1 MVEQM
6 VMTRAER
13 LRQASDGSADD
24 ERLLALILARSQARG
39 ELQQRR
45 SIAALIAFVEPLLKR
60 KSGKWQHARQEAEI
74 VYTRAVEYDP
84 LLYLS
89 LHIDEFMPQD
99 RAKSLI
105 GSLIKWLEFNA
116 VNKGVDEF
124 NKGIKRDLK
133 PLHIDAGIVS
143 KQTGAEID
151 WEIPDDKI
159 EGLAAII
166 DQVDA
171 DFLTDFLPELRTYVT
186 TDPDGKLVACCMT
199 DYPHCNALSL
209 VELLYF
215 PQPPLN
221 LTKASIELGVN
232 YHGMRSHW
240 LRSCLKLLKE
250 ISLEIAAQLNYEFD

>member
-6 VMTRAER
+6 EMTRAER
-13 LRQASDGSADD
+13 LRRASDGSADD

-74 VYTRAVEYDP
+74 VYTRNVEADSII
-84 LLYLS
+84 YLS
-89 LHIDEFMPQD
+89 LHIDEFMPHD
-99 RAKSLI
+99 RSKSLV
-105 GSLIKWLEFNA
+105 GGLIKWLEYKA
-116 VNKGVDEF
+116 VNRGVDEF
-124 NKGIKRDLK
+124 NKASRRNLK
-133 PLHIDAGIVS
+133 PLHTDAGIVS
-143 KQTGAEID
+143 NETGAEID
-151 WEIPDDKI
+151 WEIPDDKV
-159 EGLAAII
+159 EGLAAIL
-166 DQVDA
+166 DRVDA
-171 DFLTDFLPELRTYVT
+171 EFLTELRTYVT
-186 TDPDGKLVACCMT
+186 TDPDGKLAACWMT

-215 PQPPLN
+215 RQPPLN

>member
-13 LRQASDGSADD
+13 LRRASDGSAND
-24 ERLLALILARSQARG
+24 EGLLALILARSQARG

-45 SIAALIAFVEPLLKR
+45 SIAALIAFVEPMLKR
-60 KSGKWQHARQEAEI
+60 KSGKWHHARQEAEI
-74 VYTRAVEYDP
+74 VYTRAVKSDP

-89 LHIDEFMPQD
+89 LHIDEFMPHD
-99 RAKSLI
+99 RSKSI
-105 GSLIKWLEFNA
+105 VGSLIKWLEFNA

-124 NKGIKRDLK
+124 NQGNKRDLK
-133 PLHIDAGIVS
+133 PLHTDAGIVS
-143 KQTGAEID
+143 QQTGAEID
-151 WEIPDDKI
+151 WEIPDDKV
-159 EGLAAII
+159 EGLAAMI
-166 DQVDA
+166 DRVDA
-171 DFLTDFLPELRTYVT
+171 GFLTELRTYVT
-186 TDPDGKLVACCMT
+186 TDPDGKLAACCMT

-215 PQPPLN
+215 RQPPLN

-250 ISLEIAAQLNYEFD
+250 ISLEIAERLDYEFD

>member
-13 LRQASDGSADD
+13 LRRASDGSADD

-60 KSGKWQHARQEAEI
+60 KLGKWQHARQEAEI
-74 VYTRAVEYDP
+74 AYSRAVESDP

-89 LHIDEFMPQD
+89 LHIDEFMPHD

-124 NKGIKRDLK
+124 NKGSKRDLK
-133 PLHIDAGIVS
+133 PLHTDAGIVS
-143 KQTGAEID
+143 KQTGSAID
-151 WEIPDDKI
+151 WEIPDNKV
-159 EGLAAII
+159 EGLAATI
-166 DQVDA
+166 DRLDA
-171 DFLTDFLPELRTYVT
+171 GFLTELRTYVT
-186 TDPDGKLVACCMT
+186 TDPDGKLAACCMT

-215 PQPPLN
+215 RQPPLN

-250 ISLEIAAQLNYEFD
+250 ISLEIAERLDYEFD

>member
-13 LRQASDGSADD
+13 LRRASDGSADD
-24 ERLLALILARSQARG
+24 ERLLALILAVSQARG

-74 VYTRAVEYDP
+74 SYTRDVECDP
-84 LLYLS
+84 IIYLS
-89 LHIDEFMPQD
+89 IHIDEFIPYEQ
-99 RAKSLI
+99 AKSLVS
-105 GSLIKWLEFNA
+105 SLIKWLEFNA

-124 NKGIKRDLK
+124 NKGSKRDLK
-133 PLHIDAGIVS
+133 PLHTDAG
-143 KQTGAEID
+143 KTGAEID
-151 WEIPDDKI
+151 WEIPDDKV
-159 EGLAAII
+159 EGLAATI
-166 DQVDA
+166 DRLDA
-171 DFLTDFLPELRTYVT
+171 GFLTELRTYVT
-186 TDPDGKLVACCMT
+186 TDPDGKLAACCMT

-215 PQPPLN
+215 RQPPLN

>member
-6 VMTRAER
+6 EMTRAER
-13 LRQASDGSADD
+13 LRRASDGSADD
-24 ERLLALILARSQARG
+24 ERLLALILARSQAKG

-45 SIAALIAFVEPLLKR
+45 SIAALIAFVEPMLKR
-60 KSGKWQHARQEAEI
+60 KSGKWHHARQEAEI
-74 VYTRAVEYDP
+74 VYTRAVESDP

-89 LHIDEFMPQD
+89 LHIDEFVPHD

-124 NKGIKRDLK
+124 DRGNRRDLK
-133 PLHIDAGIVS
+133 PLHTDAGIVS
-143 KQTGAEID
+143 NETGAEID
-151 WEIPDDKI
+151 WEIPDDKV

-166 DQVDA
+166 DRLDA
-171 DFLTDFLPELRTYVT
+171 GFLTELRTYVT
-186 TDPDGKLVACCMT
+186 TDPDGKLAACSMT

-215 PQPPLN
+215 RQPPLN

-232 YHGMRSHW
+232 YYGMRSHW

>member
-6 VMTRAER
+6 EMTRAER
-13 LRQASDGSADD
+13 LRRASDGSADD
-24 ERLLALILARSQARG
+24 ERFLALILARSQARG

-74 VYTRAVEYDP
+74 VYTRAVESDP

-89 LHIDEFMPQD
+89 LHIDEFVPHD
-99 RAKSLI
+99 RSKSLI
-105 GSLIKWLEFNA
+105 GGLIKWLEFNA

-124 NKGIKRDLK
+124 NQGSKRDLN
-133 PLHIDAGIVS
+133 PLHTDAGIVS
-143 KQTGAEID
+143 KQTGAAID
-151 WEIPDDKI
+151 WEIPDDKV

-166 DQVDA
+166 DRVDA
-171 DFLTDFLPELRTYVT
+171 VFLTELRTYVT
-186 TDPDGKLVACCMT
+186 TDPDGKLAACCMT

-215 PQPPLN
+215 RQPPLN

>member
-13 LRQASDGSADD
+13 LRRASDGSADD

-60 KSGKWQHARQEAEI
+60 KLGKWQYARQEAEI
-74 VYTRAVEYDP
+74 VYSRAVESDP

-89 LHIDEFMPQD
+89 LHIDEFMPYELAQ
-99 RAKSLI
+99 SLV
-105 GSLIKWLEFNA
+105 GGLIKWLEFNA

-124 NKGIKRDLK
+124 DRGNRRDLK
-133 PLHIDAGIVS
+133 PLHTDAGIVS

-151 WEIPDDKI
+151 WEIADDKV
-159 EGLAAII
+159 EGLAAIL
-166 DQVDA
+166 DRLDA
-171 DFLTDFLPELRTYVT
+171 GFLTELRTYVT
-186 TDPDGKLVACCMT
+186 TDPDGKLAACSMT

-209 VELLYF
+209 VALLYF
-215 PQPPLN
+215 RQPPLN

>member
-6 VMTRAER
+6 EMTRAER
-13 LRQASDGSADD
+13 LRRASDGSTDD

-45 SIAALIAFVEPLLKR
+45 SIAALIAFVEPMLKR
-60 KSGKWQHARQEAEI
+60 KSGKWQYARQEAEI
-74 VYTRAVEYDP
+74 VYSRAVESVP

-89 LHIDEFMPQD
+89 LHIDEFMPHD

-124 NKGIKRDLK
+124 DRGNRRDLK
-133 PLHIDAGIVS
+133 PLHTDAGIVS

-151 WEIPDDKI
+151 WEIPDNKV

-166 DQVDA
+166 DRVDA
-171 DFLTDFLPELRTYVT
+171 GFLTELRTYVT
-186 TDPDGKLVACCMT
+186 TDPDGKLAACCMT
-199 DYPHCNALSL
+199 DHPHCNALSL

-215 PQPPLN
+215 RQPPLN

-240 LRSCLKLLKE
+240 FRSCLKLLKE
-250 ISLEIAAQLNYEFD
+250 ISLEIAAQLDYEFD

>member
-6 VMTRAER
+6 EMTRAER
-13 LRQASDGSADD
+13 LRRASDGSADD
-24 ERLLALILARSQARG
+24 ERLLALILAVSQARG

-74 VYTRAVEYDP
+74 VYTRAVESDP

-89 LHIDEFMPQD
+89 LRIDEFMPHD
-99 RAKSLI
+99 RAKSLV
-105 GSLIKWLEFNA
+105 GGLIKWLELKA

-124 NKGIKRDLK
+124 NKGSNRDLN
-133 PLHIDAGIVS
+133 PLHTDAGIVS
-143 KQTGAEID
+143 QQTGAEID
-151 WEIPDDKI
+151 WEIPDDKV
-159 EGLAAII
+159 EGLAAMI
-166 DQVDA
+166 DRVDA
-171 DFLTDFLPELRTYVT
+171 DFLTDLRTYVT
-186 TDPDGKLVACCMT
+186 TDPDGKLAACCMT

-215 PQPPLN
+215 RQPPLN

-250 ISLEIAAQLNYEFD
+250 ISLEIAARLDYEFD

>member
-13 LRQASDGSADD
+13 LRRASDGSADD

-39 ELQQRR
+39 EVQQRR

-74 VYTRAVEYDP
+74 VYSRAVESDP

-89 LHIDEFMPQD
+89 LHIDEFMPHD

-124 NKGIKRDLK
+124 DRGNRRDLK
-133 PLHIDAGIVS
+133 PLHTDAGIVS

-151 WEIPDDKI
+151 WEIADEKV
-159 EGLAAII
+159 EGLAATI
-166 DQVDA
+166 DRLDA
-171 DFLTDFLPELRTYVT
+171 KFLTELRTYVT
-186 TDPDGKLVACCMT
+186 TDPDGKLAACCMT
-199 DYPHCNALSL
+199 DYPRCNALSL

-215 PQPPLN
+215 RQPPLN

-250 ISLEIAAQLNYEFD
+250 IALEIAARLDYEFE

>member
-6 VMTRAER
+6 EMTRSER
-13 LRQASDGSADD
+13 LRRASDGSADD
-24 ERLLALILARSQARG
+24 ERLLALILAVSQARG

-45 SIAALIAFVEPLLKR
+45 SIAALIAFVEPLVKR

-74 VYTRAVEYDP
+74 SYTRDVECDP
-84 LLYLS
+84 IIYLS
-89 LHIDEFMPQD
+89 IHIDEFIPYEQ
-99 RAKSLI
+99 AKSLV
-105 GSLIKWLEFNA
+105 GSLLKWLEFNA

-124 NKGIKRDLK
+124 NKGSQRDLK
-133 PLHIDAGIVS
+133 PLHTDAGIVS

-151 WEIPDDKI
+151 WEISDDKV
-159 EGLAAII
+159 EGLAAMI
-166 DQVDA
+166 DRLDA
-171 DFLTDFLPELRTYVT
+171 GFLTELRTYVT
-186 TDPDGKLVACCMT
+186 TDPDGKLAACCMT
-199 DYPHCNALSL
+199 DHPHCNALSL

-215 PQPPLN
+215 RQPPLN

-250 ISLEIAAQLNYEFD
+250 IALEIAAQLNYEFD